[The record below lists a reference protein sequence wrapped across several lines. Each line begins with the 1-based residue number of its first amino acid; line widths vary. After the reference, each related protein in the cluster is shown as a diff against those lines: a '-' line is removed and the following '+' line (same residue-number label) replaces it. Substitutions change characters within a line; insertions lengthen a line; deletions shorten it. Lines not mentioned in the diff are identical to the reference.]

1 MSVSALPVS
10 SPDSAREVFLAAG
23 MRLYPELGY
32 QHLSVRLL
40 AAEAG
45 LSPGMFHH
53 LFANKEAF
61 VAEVLQRKYDAA
73 FAELQ
78 LQVRP
83 GRNVRENLR
92 DALRFLAFFA
102 RAHQDW
108 IVRVFSDAP
117 AVAAIREFIRQ
128 YAGMRHVSLIIDLL
142 ARADAEIAAYRQ
154 QQKVAKLE
162 LDNAK
167 QMRREDLVSASELA
181 KRQADF
187 ERATASVKAAQ
198 AARAEAQAAVA
209 QGQAAVAEAE
219 AGVKQATAQA
229 DTAASADADMAIRSP
244 LTARVEYRL
253 VEPGTVIGA
262 GSRVISLLDPAD
274 VSMNVFLPNATV
286 GGLRVGDEARL
297 VLDGIDAVFPAQ
309 VSFIAS
315 EAQFTPKAVETAD
328 EREKLVFR
336 VKLKVPA
343 EVAQRYDRLLKGGMT
358 GDGYVRRDSSQAW
371 PLALE
376 VRLP

>member
-1 MSVSALPVS
+1 MRKVL
-10 SPDSAREVFLAAG
+10 LA
-23 MRLYPELGY
+23 
-32 QHLSVRLL
+32 VLL
-40 AAEAG
+40 AAAAG
-45 LSPGMFHH
+45 GGWWLYQQQESTALPDFVFHSNGRLELNRLDVASLYPGRVERV
-53 LFANKEAF
+53 L
-61 VAEVLQRKYDAA
+61 VAEGDAVKANEVLVELSSAQSSGQLAA
-73 FAELQ
+73 AQAATLRAAELVQ
-78 LQVRP
+78 R
-83 GRNVRENLR
+83 
-92 DALRFLAFFA
+92 A
-102 RAHQDW
+102 RAGVTQ
-108 IVRVFSDAP
+108 AQQ
-117 AVAAIREFIRQ
+117 AV
-128 YAGMRHVSLIIDLL
+128 
-142 ARADAEIAAYRQ
+142 ARADAEIAADRQ

-219 AGVKQATAQA
+219 AGVKQAQAQA

-343 EVAQRYDRLLKGGMT
+343 DVAQRYDRLLKGGMT

>member
-1 MSVSALPVS
+1 MRKVL
-10 SPDSAREVFLAAG
+10 LA
-23 MRLYPELGY
+23 
-32 QHLSVRLL
+32 VLL
-40 AAEAG
+40 AAAAG
-45 LSPGMFHH
+45 GGWWLYQQQESTALPDFVFHSNGRLELNRLDVASLYPGRVERV
-53 LFANKEAF
+53 L
-61 VAEVLQRKYDAA
+61 VAEGDAVKANEVLVELSSAQSSGQLAA
-73 FAELQ
+73 AELVQ
-78 LQVRP
+78 R
-83 GRNVRENLR
+83 
-92 DALRFLAFFA
+92 A
-102 RAHQDW
+102 RAGVTQ
-108 IVRVFSDAP
+108 AQQ
-117 AVAAIREFIRQ
+117 AV
-128 YAGMRHVSLIIDLL
+128 

-219 AGVKQATAQA
+219 AGVKQAQAQA

-343 EVAQRYDRLLKGGMT
+343 DVAQRYDRLLKGGMT

>member
-1 MSVSALPVS
+1 MRKVL
-10 SPDSAREVFLAAG
+10 LA
-23 MRLYPELGY
+23 
-32 QHLSVRLL
+32 VLL
-40 AAEAG
+40 AAAAG
-45 LSPGMFHH
+45 GGWWLYQQQESTALPDFVFHSNGRLELNRLDVASLYPGRVERV
-53 LFANKEAF
+53 L
-61 VAEVLQRKYDAA
+61 VAEGDAVKANEVLVELSSAQSSGQLAA
-73 FAELQ
+73 AQAATLRAAELVQ
-78 LQVRP
+78 R
-83 GRNVRENLR
+83 
-92 DALRFLAFFA
+92 A
-102 RAHQDW
+102 RAGVTQ
-108 IVRVFSDAP
+108 AQQ
-117 AVAAIREFIRQ
+117 AV
-128 YAGMRHVSLIIDLL
+128 

-219 AGVKQATAQA
+219 AGAKQATAQA

>member
-1 MSVSALPVS
+1 MRKVL
-10 SPDSAREVFLAAG
+10 LA
-23 MRLYPELGY
+23 
-32 QHLSVRLL
+32 VLL
-40 AAEAG
+40 AAAAG
-45 LSPGMFHH
+45 GGWWLYQQQESTALPDFVFHSNGRLEWNRLDVASLYPGRVERV
-53 LFANKEAF
+53 L
-61 VAEVLQRKYDAA
+61 VAEGDAVKANEVLVELSSAQSSGQLAA
-73 FAELQ
+73 AQATTLRAAELVQ
-78 LQVRP
+78 R
-83 GRNVRENLR
+83 
-92 DALRFLAFFA
+92 A
-102 RAHQDW
+102 RAGVTQ
-108 IVRVFSDAP
+108 AQQ
-117 AVAAIREFIRQ
+117 AV
-128 YAGMRHVSLIIDLL
+128 

-219 AGVKQATAQA
+219 AGVKQAQAQA

>member
-1 MSVSALPVS
+1 MRKVL
-10 SPDSAREVFLAAG
+10 LA
-23 MRLYPELGY
+23 
-32 QHLSVRLL
+32 VLL
-40 AAEAG
+40 AAAVGGGWWLYQQQESTALPDFVFHSNG
-45 LSPGMFHH
+45 RLELNRLDVASLYPGRVERV
-53 LFANKEAF
+53 L
-61 VAEVLQRKYDAA
+61 VAEGDAVKANEVLVELSSAQSSGQLAA
-73 FAELQ
+73 AQAATLRAAELVQ
-78 LQVRP
+78 R
-83 GRNVRENLR
+83 
-92 DALRFLAFFA
+92 A
-102 RAHQDW
+102 RAGVTQ
-108 IVRVFSDAP
+108 AQQ
-117 AVAAIREFIRQ
+117 AV
-128 YAGMRHVSLIIDLL
+128 

-343 EVAQRYDRLLKGGMT
+343 DVAQRYDRLLKGGMT

>member
-1 MSVSALPVS
+1 MRKVL
-10 SPDSAREVFLAAG
+10 LA
-23 MRLYPELGY
+23 
-32 QHLSVRLL
+32 VLL
-40 AAEAG
+40 AAAASGGWWLYQQQESTALPDFVFHSNG
-45 LSPGMFHH
+45 RLELNRLDVASLYPGRVERV
-53 LFANKEAF
+53 L
-61 VAEVLQRKYDAA
+61 VAEGDAVKANEVLVELSSAQSSGQLAA
-73 FAELQ
+73 AQAATLRAAELVQ
-78 LQVRP
+78 R
-83 GRNVRENLR
+83 
-92 DALRFLAFFA
+92 A
-102 RAHQDW
+102 RAGVTQ
-108 IVRVFSDAP
+108 AQQ
-117 AVAAIREFIRQ
+117 AI
-128 YAGMRHVSLIIDLL
+128 

-358 GDGYVRRDSSQAW
+358 GDGYVRRDSTQAW

>member
-1 MSVSALPVS
+1 MRKVL
-10 SPDSAREVFLAAG
+10 LA
-23 MRLYPELGY
+23 
-32 QHLSVRLL
+32 VLL
-40 AAEAG
+40 AAAAG
-45 LSPGMFHH
+45 GGWWLYQQQESTALPDFVFHSNGRLELNRLDVASLYPGRVERV
-53 LFANKEAF
+53 L
-61 VAEVLQRKYDAA
+61 VAEGDAVKANEVLVELSSAQSSGQLAA
-73 FAELQ
+73 AQAATLRAAELVQ
-78 LQVRP
+78 R
-83 GRNVRENLR
+83 
-92 DALRFLAFFA
+92 A
-102 RAHQDW
+102 RAGVTQ
-108 IVRVFSDAP
+108 AQQ
-117 AVAAIREFIRQ
+117 AV
-128 YAGMRHVSLIIDLL
+128 

-219 AGVKQATAQA
+219 VGVKQAQAQA

-286 GGLRVGDEARL
+286 GGLRVGDEASL

>member
-1 MSVSALPVS
+1 MRKVL
-10 SPDSAREVFLAAG
+10 LA
-23 MRLYPELGY
+23 
-32 QHLSVRLL
+32 VLL
-40 AAEAG
+40 AAAAGGGWWAYHRQEAAA
-45 LSPGMFHH
+45 LPD
-53 LFANKEAF
+53 F
-61 VAEVLQRKYDAA
+61 VVHSNGRL
-73 FAELQ
+73 ELNR
-78 LQVRP
+78 LDVASLYP
-83 GRNVRENLR
+83 GRVERVRVTEGDAVKPGDVLVELSSAQSSGQLAAAQAATLR
-92 DALRFLAFFA
+92 ATELVQRA
-102 RAHQDW
+102 RAGVQQAQQT
-108 IVRVFSDAP
+108 V
-117 AVAAIREFIRQ
+117 
-128 YAGMRHVSLIIDLL
+128 

>member
-1 MSVSALPVS
+1 MRKVL
-10 SPDSAREVFLAAG
+10 LA
-23 MRLYPELGY
+23 
-32 QHLSVRLL
+32 VLL
-40 AAEAG
+40 AAAAG
-45 LSPGMFHH
+45 GGWWLYQQQESTALPDFVFHSNGRLELNRLDVASLYPGRVDRV
-53 LFANKEAF
+53 L
-61 VAEVLQRKYDAA
+61 VAEGDAVKANEVLV
-73 FAELQ
+73 ELSSAQSSGQ
-78 LQVRP
+78 L
-83 GRNVRENLR
+83 
-92 DALRFLAFFA
+92 
-102 RAHQDW
+102 
-108 IVRVFSDAP
+108 
-117 AVAAIREFIRQ
+117 AV
-128 YAGMRHVSLIIDLL
+128 

>member
-1 MSVSALPVS
+1 MRKVL
-10 SPDSAREVFLAAG
+10 LA
-23 MRLYPELGY
+23 
-32 QHLSVRLL
+32 VLL
-40 AAEAG
+40 AAAAG
-45 LSPGMFHH
+45 GGWWLYQQQESTALPDFVFHSNGRLELNRLDVASLYPGRVERV
-53 LFANKEAF
+53 L
-61 VAEVLQRKYDAA
+61 VAEGDAVKANEVLVELSSAQSSGQLAA
-73 FAELQ
+73 AQAATLRAAELVQ
-78 LQVRP
+78 R
-83 GRNVRENLR
+83 
-92 DALRFLAFFA
+92 A
-102 RAHQDW
+102 RAGVTQ
-108 IVRVFSDAP
+108 AQQ
-117 AVAAIREFIRQ
+117 AV
-128 YAGMRHVSLIIDLL
+128 

-219 AGVKQATAQA
+219 AGGKQAQAQA

-343 EVAQRYDRLLKGGMT
+343 DVAQRYDRLLKGGMT

>member
-1 MSVSALPVS
+1 
-10 SPDSAREVFLAAG
+10 
-23 MRLYPELGY
+23 MRKVLL
-32 QHLSVRLL
+32 VILL
-40 AAEAG
+40 AAAAG
-45 LSPGMFHH
+45 GGWWLYQQQESTALPDFVFHSNGRLELNRLDVASLYPGRVERV
-53 LFANKEAF
+53 L
-61 VAEVLQRKYDAA
+61 VAEGDAVKANEVLVELSSAQSSGQLAA
-73 FAELQ
+73 AQAATLRAAELVQ
-78 LQVRP
+78 R
-83 GRNVRENLR
+83 
-92 DALRFLAFFA
+92 A
-102 RAHQDW
+102 RAGVTQ
-108 IVRVFSDAP
+108 AQQ
-117 AVAAIREFIRQ
+117 AI
-128 YAGMRHVSLIIDLL
+128 

-219 AGVKQATAQA
+219 AGVKQAQAQA

>member
-1 MSVSALPVS
+1 MRKVL
-10 SPDSAREVFLAAG
+10 LA
-23 MRLYPELGY
+23 
-32 QHLSVRLL
+32 VLL
-40 AAEAG
+40 AAAVGGGWWLYQQQESTALPDFVFHSNG
-45 LSPGMFHH
+45 RLELNRLDVASLYPGRVERV
-53 LFANKEAF
+53 L
-61 VAEVLQRKYDAA
+61 VAEGDAVKANEVLVELSSAQSSGQLAA
-73 FAELQ
+73 AQAATLRAAELVQ
-78 LQVRP
+78 R
-83 GRNVRENLR
+83 
-92 DALRFLAFFA
+92 A
-102 RAHQDW
+102 RAGVTQ
-108 IVRVFSDAP
+108 AQQ
-117 AVAAIREFIRQ
+117 AV
-128 YAGMRHVSLIIDLL
+128 

-358 GDGYVRRDSSQAW
+358 GDGYVRRDSTQAW

>member
-1 MSVSALPVS
+1 MRKVL
-10 SPDSAREVFLAAG
+10 LA
-23 MRLYPELGY
+23 
-32 QHLSVRLL
+32 VLL
-40 AAEAG
+40 AAAAG
-45 LSPGMFHH
+45 GGWWLYQQQESTALPDFVFHSNGRLELNRLDVASLYPGRVERV
-53 LFANKEAF
+53 L
-61 VAEVLQRKYDAA
+61 VAEGDAVKANEVLVELSSAQSSGQLAA
-73 FAELQ
+73 AQAATLRAAELVQ
-78 LQVRP
+78 R
-83 GRNVRENLR
+83 
-92 DALRFLAFFA
+92 A
-102 RAHQDW
+102 RASVTQ
-108 IVRVFSDAP
+108 AQQ
-117 AVAAIREFIRQ
+117 AV
-128 YAGMRHVSLIIDLL
+128 

-315 EAQFTPKAVETAD
+315 EAQFTPKSVETMS
-328 EREKLVFR
+328 ERQKLVFR
-336 VKLKVPA
+336 VKLRVPKD
-343 EVAQRYDRLLKGGMT
+343 VARRYDRLLKGGMT
-358 GDGYVRRDSSQAW
+358 GDGYLRRDSAQPW

-376 VRLP
+376 VKLP

>member
-1 MSVSALPVS
+1 
-10 SPDSAREVFLAAG
+10 
-23 MRLYPELGY
+23 MRKVLL
-32 QHLSVRLL
+32 VILL
-40 AAEAG
+40 AAAAGGGWWLYQQQEATALPDFVVHSNG
-45 LSPGMFHH
+45 RLELNRLDVASLYPGRVERV
-53 LFANKEAF
+53 L
-61 VAEVLQRKYDAA
+61 VAEGDAVKANEVLVELSSAQSSGQLAAAQAATLRASELVQR
-73 FAELQ
+73 
-78 LQVRP
+78 
-83 GRNVRENLR
+83 
-92 DALRFLAFFA
+92 A
-102 RAHQDW
+102 RAGVTQ
-108 IVRVFSDAP
+108 AQQ
-117 AVAAIREFIRQ
+117 AV
-128 YAGMRHVSLIIDLL
+128 

-198 AARAEAQAAVA
+198 AARADAQAAVA

-229 DTAASADADMAIRSP
+229 ETAASADADMAIRSP
-244 LTARVEYRL
+244 LAARVEYRL

-262 GSRVISLLDPAD
+262 GSRVISLLDPAE

-343 EVAQRYDRLLKGGMT
+343 DVAQRYDRLLKGGMT
-358 GDGYVRRDSSQAW
+358 GDGYVRRDSAQAW
-371 PLALE
+371 PLVLE

>member
-1 MSVSALPVS
+1 MRKVL
-10 SPDSAREVFLAAG
+10 LA
-23 MRLYPELGY
+23 
-32 QHLSVRLL
+32 VLL
-40 AAEAG
+40 AAAAG
-45 LSPGMFHH
+45 GGWWLYQQQESTALPDFVFHSNGRLELNRLDVASLYPGRVDRV
-53 LFANKEAF
+53 L
-61 VAEVLQRKYDAA
+61 VAEGDAVKANEVLVELSSAQSSGQLAA
-73 FAELQ
+73 AQAATLRAAELVQ
-78 LQVRP
+78 R
-83 GRNVRENLR
+83 
-92 DALRFLAFFA
+92 A
-102 RAHQDW
+102 RAGVTQ
-108 IVRVFSDAP
+108 AQQ
-117 AVAAIREFIRQ
+117 AV
-128 YAGMRHVSLIIDLL
+128 

-219 AGVKQATAQA
+219 AGVKQAQAQA

>member
-1 MSVSALPVS
+1 MRKVL
-10 SPDSAREVFLAAG
+10 LA
-23 MRLYPELGY
+23 
-32 QHLSVRLL
+32 VLL
-40 AAEAG
+40 AAAAG
-45 LSPGMFHH
+45 GGWWLYQQQESTALPDFVFHSNGRLELNRLDVASLYPGRVERV
-53 LFANKEAF
+53 L
-61 VAEVLQRKYDAA
+61 VAEGDAVKANEVLVELSSAQSSGQLAA
-73 FAELQ
+73 AQAATLRAAELVQ
-78 LQVRP
+78 R
-83 GRNVRENLR
+83 
-92 DALRFLAFFA
+92 A
-102 RAHQDW
+102 RAGVTQ
-108 IVRVFSDAP
+108 AQQ
-117 AVAAIREFIRQ
+117 AV
-128 YAGMRHVSLIIDLL
+128 

-219 AGVKQATAQA
+219 AGVQQAQAQA

>member
-1 MSVSALPVS
+1 MRKVL
-10 SPDSAREVFLAAG
+10 LA
-23 MRLYPELGY
+23 
-32 QHLSVRLL
+32 VLL
-40 AAEAG
+40 AAAAG
-45 LSPGMFHH
+45 GGWWLYPQQESTALPDFVFHSNGRLELNRLDVASLYPGRVERV
-53 LFANKEAF
+53 L
-61 VAEVLQRKYDAA
+61 VAEGDAVKANEVLVELSSAQSSGQLAA
-73 FAELQ
+73 AQAATLRAAELVQ
-78 LQVRP
+78 R
-83 GRNVRENLR
+83 
-92 DALRFLAFFA
+92 A
-102 RAHQDW
+102 RAGVTQ
-108 IVRVFSDAP
+108 AQQ
-117 AVAAIREFIRQ
+117 AV
-128 YAGMRHVSLIIDLL
+128 

>member
-1 MSVSALPVS
+1 MRKVL
-10 SPDSAREVFLAAG
+10 LA
-23 MRLYPELGY
+23 
-32 QHLSVRLL
+32 VLL
-40 AAEAG
+40 AAAAG
-45 LSPGMFHH
+45 GGWWLYQQQESTALPDFVFHSNGRLELNRLDVASLYPGRVDRV
-53 LFANKEAF
+53 L
-61 VAEVLQRKYDAA
+61 VAEGDAVKANEVLVELSSAQSSGQLAA
-73 FAELQ
+73 AQAATLRAAELVQ
-78 LQVRP
+78 R
-83 GRNVRENLR
+83 
-92 DALRFLAFFA
+92 A
-102 RAHQDW
+102 RAGVTQ
-108 IVRVFSDAP
+108 AQQ
-117 AVAAIREFIRQ
+117 AI
-128 YAGMRHVSLIIDLL
+128 

-219 AGVKQATAQA
+219 AGVKQAQAQA

>member
-1 MSVSALPVS
+1 
-10 SPDSAREVFLAAG
+10 
-23 MRLYPELGY
+23 MRKVLL
-32 QHLSVRLL
+32 VILL
-40 AAEAG
+40 AAAAGGGWWLYQQQEATALPDFVVHSNG
-45 LSPGMFHH
+45 RLELNRLDVASLYPGRVERV
-53 LFANKEAF
+53 L
-61 VAEVLQRKYDAA
+61 VAEGDAVKANEVLVELSSAQSSGQLAAAQAATLRASELVQR
-73 FAELQ
+73 
-78 LQVRP
+78 
-83 GRNVRENLR
+83 
-92 DALRFLAFFA
+92 A
-102 RAHQDW
+102 RAGVTQ
-108 IVRVFSDAP
+108 AQQ
-117 AVAAIREFIRQ
+117 AV
-128 YAGMRHVSLIIDLL
+128 

-229 DTAASADADMAIRSP
+229 ETAASADADMAIRSP
-244 LTARVEYRL
+244 LAARVEYRL

-315 EAQFTPKAVETAD
+315 EAQFTPKTVETAD

-343 EVAQRYDRLLKGGMT
+343 DVAQRYDRLLKGGMT
-358 GDGYVRRDSSQAW
+358 GDGYVRRDSAQAW
-371 PLALE
+371 PLVLE

>member
-1 MSVSALPVS
+1 MRKVL
-10 SPDSAREVFLAAG
+10 LA
-23 MRLYPELGY
+23 
-32 QHLSVRLL
+32 VLL
-40 AAEAG
+40 AAAAGGGWWLYQQQEATALPDFVFHSNG
-45 LSPGMFHH
+45 RLELNRLDVASLYPGRV
-53 LFANKEAF
+53 ERVR
-61 VAEVLQRKYDAA
+61 VAEGDAVKANEVLVVLSSAQSSGQLAA
-73 FAELQ
+73 AQAATLRAAELVQ
-78 LQVRP
+78 R
-83 GRNVRENLR
+83 
-92 DALRFLAFFA
+92 A
-102 RAHQDW
+102 RAGVQQAQQT
-108 IVRVFSDAP
+108 V
-117 AVAAIREFIRQ
+117 
-128 YAGMRHVSLIIDLL
+128 
-142 ARADAEIAAYRQ
+142 ARADAEIAAYKQ

-244 LTARVEYRL
+244 AAARVEYRL
-253 VEPGTVIGA
+253 AEPGTVIGA

-315 EAQFTPKAVETAD
+315 EAQFTPKAVETAS

-343 EVAQRYDRLLKGGMT
+343 DVARRYDRLLKGGMT

-376 VRLP
+376 VKLP

>member
-1 MSVSALPVS
+1 MRKVL
-10 SPDSAREVFLAAG
+10 LA
-23 MRLYPELGY
+23 
-32 QHLSVRLL
+32 VLL
-40 AAEAG
+40 AAAAG
-45 LSPGMFHH
+45 GGWWLYQQQESTALPDFVFHSNGRLELNRLDVASLYPGRVERV
-53 LFANKEAF
+53 L
-61 VAEVLQRKYDAA
+61 VAEGDAVKANEVLVELSSAQSSGQLAAAQAATLRASELVQR
-73 FAELQ
+73 
-78 LQVRP
+78 
-83 GRNVRENLR
+83 
-92 DALRFLAFFA
+92 A
-102 RAHQDW
+102 RAGVTQ
-108 IVRVFSDAP
+108 AQQ
-117 AVAAIREFIRQ
+117 AV
-128 YAGMRHVSLIIDLL
+128 

-229 DTAASADADMAIRSP
+229 ETAASADADMAIRSP
-244 LTARVEYRL
+244 LAARVEYRL

-343 EVAQRYDRLLKGGMT
+343 DVAQRYDRLLKGGMT
-358 GDGYVRRDSSQAW
+358 GDGYVRRDSAQAW
-371 PLALE
+371 PLVLE

>member
-1 MSVSALPVS
+1 MRKVL
-10 SPDSAREVFLAAG
+10 LA
-23 MRLYPELGY
+23 
-32 QHLSVRLL
+32 VLL
-40 AAEAG
+40 AAAAG
-45 LSPGMFHH
+45 GGWWLYQQQESTALPDFVFHSNGRLELNRLDVASLYPGRVERV
-53 LFANKEAF
+53 L
-61 VAEVLQRKYDAA
+61 VAEGDAVKANEVLVELSSAQSSGQLAA
-73 FAELQ
+73 AQAATLRAAELVQ
-78 LQVRP
+78 R
-83 GRNVRENLR
+83 
-92 DALRFLAFFA
+92 A
-102 RAHQDW
+102 RAGVTQ
-108 IVRVFSDAP
+108 AQQ
-117 AVAAIREFIRQ
+117 AI
-128 YAGMRHVSLIIDLL
+128 

>member
-1 MSVSALPVS
+1 MRKVL
-10 SPDSAREVFLAAG
+10 LAI
-23 MRLYPELGY
+23 
-32 QHLSVRLL
+32 LL
-40 AAEAG
+40 AAAAG
-45 LSPGMFHH
+45 GGWWLYQQQESTALPDFVFHSNGRLELNRLDVASLYPGRVERV
-53 LFANKEAF
+53 L
-61 VAEVLQRKYDAA
+61 VAEGDAVKANEVLVELSSAQSSGQLAA
-73 FAELQ
+73 AQAATLRAAELVQ
-78 LQVRP
+78 R
-83 GRNVRENLR
+83 
-92 DALRFLAFFA
+92 A
-102 RAHQDW
+102 RAGVTQ
-108 IVRVFSDAP
+108 AQQ
-117 AVAAIREFIRQ
+117 AV
-128 YAGMRHVSLIIDLL
+128 

-343 EVAQRYDRLLKGGMT
+343 DVAQRYDRLLKGGMT
-358 GDGYVRRDSSQAW
+358 GDGYVRRDSTQAW

>member
-1 MSVSALPVS
+1 MRKVL
-10 SPDSAREVFLAAG
+10 LA
-23 MRLYPELGY
+23 
-32 QHLSVRLL
+32 VLL
-40 AAEAG
+40 AAAAG
-45 LSPGMFHH
+45 GGWWLYQQQESTALPDFVFHSNGRLELNRLDVASLYPGRVERV
-53 LFANKEAF
+53 L
-61 VAEVLQRKYDAA
+61 VAEGDAVKANEVLVELSSAQSSGQLAA
-73 FAELQ
+73 AQAATLRAAELVQ
-78 LQVRP
+78 R
-83 GRNVRENLR
+83 
-92 DALRFLAFFA
+92 A
-102 RAHQDW
+102 RAGVTQ
-108 IVRVFSDAP
+108 AQQ
-117 AVAAIREFIRQ
+117 AV
-128 YAGMRHVSLIIDLL
+128 

-286 GGLRVGDEARL
+286 GRLRVGDEARL

>member
-1 MSVSALPVS
+1 MRKVL
-10 SPDSAREVFLAAG
+10 LA
-23 MRLYPELGY
+23 
-32 QHLSVRLL
+32 VLL
-40 AAEAG
+40 AAAAG
-45 LSPGMFHH
+45 GGWWLYQQQESTALPDFVFHSNGRLELNRLDVASLYPGRVERV
-53 LFANKEAF
+53 L
-61 VAEVLQRKYDAA
+61 VAEGDAVKANEVLVELSSAQSSGQLAA
-73 FAELQ
+73 AQAATLRAAELVQ
-78 LQVRP
+78 R
-83 GRNVRENLR
+83 
-92 DALRFLAFFA
+92 A
-102 RAHQDW
+102 RAGVTQ
-108 IVRVFSDAP
+108 AQQ
-117 AVAAIREFIRQ
+117 AV
-128 YAGMRHVSLIIDLL
+128 

-219 AGVKQATAQA
+219 AGVKQAQAQA

-336 VKLKVPA
+336 VKLKVPT

-358 GDGYVRRDSSQAW
+358 GDGYVRRDSTQAW

>member
-1 MSVSALPVS
+1 MRKVL
-10 SPDSAREVFLAAG
+10 LA
-23 MRLYPELGY
+23 
-32 QHLSVRLL
+32 VLL
-40 AAEAG
+40 AAAAG
-45 LSPGMFHH
+45 GGWWLYQQQESTALPDFVFHSNGRLELNRLDVASLYPGRVERV
-53 LFANKEAF
+53 L
-61 VAEVLQRKYDAA
+61 VAEGDAVKANEVLVELSSAQSSGQLAA
-73 FAELQ
+73 AQAATLRAAELVQ
-78 LQVRP
+78 R
-83 GRNVRENLR
+83 
-92 DALRFLAFFA
+92 A
-102 RAHQDW
+102 RAGVTQ
-108 IVRVFSDAP
+108 AQQ
-117 AVAAIREFIRQ
+117 AV
-128 YAGMRHVSLIIDLL
+128 

-219 AGVKQATAQA
+219 AGVKQAQAQA

-343 EVAQRYDRLLKGGMT
+343 DVAQRYDRLLKGGMT

>member
-1 MSVSALPVS
+1 MRKVL
-10 SPDSAREVFLAAG
+10 LA
-23 MRLYPELGY
+23 
-32 QHLSVRLL
+32 VLL
-40 AAEAG
+40 AAAASGGWWLYQQQESTALPDFVFHSNG
-45 LSPGMFHH
+45 RLELNRLDVASLYPGRVERV
-53 LFANKEAF
+53 L
-61 VAEVLQRKYDAA
+61 VAEGDAVKANEVLVELSSAQSSGQLAA
-73 FAELQ
+73 AQAATLRAAELVQ
-78 LQVRP
+78 R
-83 GRNVRENLR
+83 
-92 DALRFLAFFA
+92 A
-102 RAHQDW
+102 RAGVTQ
-108 IVRVFSDAP
+108 AQQ
-117 AVAAIREFIRQ
+117 AV
-128 YAGMRHVSLIIDLL
+128 

-219 AGVKQATAQA
+219 AGVKQAQAQA

-358 GDGYVRRDSSQAW
+358 GDGYVRRDSTQAW

>member
-1 MSVSALPVS
+1 MRKVL
-10 SPDSAREVFLAAG
+10 LA
-23 MRLYPELGY
+23 
-32 QHLSVRLL
+32 VLL
-40 AAEAG
+40 AAAAG
-45 LSPGMFHH
+45 GGWWLYQQQESTALPDFVFHSNGRLELNRLDVASLYPGRVERV
-53 LFANKEAF
+53 L
-61 VAEVLQRKYDAA
+61 VAEGDAVKVNEVLVELSSAQSSGQLAA
-73 FAELQ
+73 AQAATLRAAELVQ
-78 LQVRP
+78 R
-83 GRNVRENLR
+83 
-92 DALRFLAFFA
+92 A
-102 RAHQDW
+102 RAGVTQ
-108 IVRVFSDAP
+108 AQQ
-117 AVAAIREFIRQ
+117 AV
-128 YAGMRHVSLIIDLL
+128 

-358 GDGYVRRDSSQAW
+358 GDGYVRRDSTQAW

>member
-1 MSVSALPVS
+1 MRKVL
-10 SPDSAREVFLAAG
+10 LA
-23 MRLYPELGY
+23 
-32 QHLSVRLL
+32 VLL
-40 AAEAG
+40 AAAAG
-45 LSPGMFHH
+45 GGWWLYQQQESTALPDFVFHSNGRLELNRLDVASLYPGRVERV
-53 LFANKEAF
+53 L
-61 VAEVLQRKYDAA
+61 VAEGDAVKANEVLVELSSAQSSGQLAA
-73 FAELQ
+73 AQAATLRAAELVQ
-78 LQVRP
+78 R
-83 GRNVRENLR
+83 
-92 DALRFLAFFA
+92 A
-102 RAHQDW
+102 RAGVTQ
-108 IVRVFSDAP
+108 AQQ
-117 AVAAIREFIRQ
+117 AV
-128 YAGMRHVSLIIDLL
+128 

-154 QQKVAKLE
+154 QPKVAKLE

-219 AGVKQATAQA
+219 AGVKQAQAQA

-358 GDGYVRRDSSQAW
+358 GDGYVRRDSTQAW

>member
-1 MSVSALPVS
+1 MRKVL
-10 SPDSAREVFLAAG
+10 LA
-23 MRLYPELGY
+23 
-32 QHLSVRLL
+32 VLL
-40 AAEAG
+40 AAAVGGGWWLYQQQESTALPDFVFHSNG
-45 LSPGMFHH
+45 RLELNRLDVASLYPGRVERV
-53 LFANKEAF
+53 L
-61 VAEVLQRKYDAA
+61 VAEGDAVKANEVLVELSSAQSSGQLAA
-73 FAELQ
+73 AQAATLRAAELVQ
-78 LQVRP
+78 R
-83 GRNVRENLR
+83 
-92 DALRFLAFFA
+92 A
-102 RAHQDW
+102 RAGVTQ
-108 IVRVFSDAP
+108 AQQ
-117 AVAAIREFIRQ
+117 AV
-128 YAGMRHVSLIIDLL
+128 

-219 AGVKQATAQA
+219 AGVKQAQAQA

>member
-1 MSVSALPVS
+1 MRKVL
-10 SPDSAREVFLAAG
+10 LA
-23 MRLYPELGY
+23 
-32 QHLSVRLL
+32 VLL
-40 AAEAG
+40 AAAAG
-45 LSPGMFHH
+45 GGWWLYQQQESTALPDFVFHSNGRLELNRLDVASLYPGRVERV
-53 LFANKEAF
+53 L
-61 VAEVLQRKYDAA
+61 VAEGDAVKANEVLVELSSAQSSGQLAA
-73 FAELQ
+73 AQAATLRAAELVQ
-78 LQVRP
+78 R
-83 GRNVRENLR
+83 
-92 DALRFLAFFA
+92 A
-102 RAHQDW
+102 RAGVTQ
-108 IVRVFSDAP
+108 AQQ
-117 AVAAIREFIRQ
+117 AV
-128 YAGMRHVSLIIDLL
+128 

-167 QMRREDLVSASELA
+167 QMQREDLVSASELA

-343 EVAQRYDRLLKGGMT
+343 DVAQRYDRLLKGGMT

>member
-1 MSVSALPVS
+1 MRKVL
-10 SPDSAREVFLAAG
+10 LA
-23 MRLYPELGY
+23 
-32 QHLSVRLL
+32 VLL
-40 AAEAG
+40 AAAAG
-45 LSPGMFHH
+45 GGWWLYQQQESTALPDFVFHSNGRLELNRLDVASLYPGRVERV
-53 LFANKEAF
+53 L
-61 VAEVLQRKYDAA
+61 VAEGDAVKANEVLVELSSAQSSGQLAA
-73 FAELQ
+73 AQAATLRAAELVQ
-78 LQVRP
+78 R
-83 GRNVRENLR
+83 
-92 DALRFLAFFA
+92 A
-102 RAHQDW
+102 RAGVTQ
-108 IVRVFSDAP
+108 AQQ
-117 AVAAIREFIRQ
+117 AV
-128 YAGMRHVSLIIDLL
+128 

-219 AGVKQATAQA
+219 AGVKQAQAQA

-336 VKLKVPA
+336 VKLKVQA

>member
-1 MSVSALPVS
+1 MRKVLLAVLLATAAGGGWWLYQQQEATALPDFVFHSNGRLELNRLDVASLYPGRVERVLVAEGDAVKANEVLVELS
-10 SPDSAREVFLAAG
+10 SAQSSGQLAAAQAATL
-23 MRLYPELGY
+23 R
-32 QHLSVRLL
+32 
-40 AAEAG
+40 AAE
-45 LSPGMFHH
+45 L
-53 LFANKEAF
+53 
-61 VAEVLQRKYDAA
+61 VQR
-73 FAELQ
+73 
-78 LQVRP
+78 
-83 GRNVRENLR
+83 
-92 DALRFLAFFA
+92 A
-102 RAHQDW
+102 RAGVTQ
-108 IVRVFSDAP
+108 AQQ
-117 AVAAIREFIRQ
+117 AI
-128 YAGMRHVSLIIDLL
+128 

-358 GDGYVRRDSSQAW
+358 GDGYVRRDSTQAW

>member
-1 MSVSALPVS
+1 
-10 SPDSAREVFLAAG
+10 
-23 MRLYPELGY
+23 MRKVLW
-32 QHLSVRLL
+32 VILL
-40 AAEAG
+40 AAAAGGGWWAYHRQEAAALPDFVVHSNG
-45 LSPGMFHH
+45 RLELNRLDVASLYPGRVERV
-53 LFANKEAF
+53 L
-61 VAEVLQRKYDAA
+61 VAEGDAVKANEVLVELSSAQSSGQLAA
-73 FAELQ
+73 AQAATLRAAELVQ
-78 LQVRP
+78 R
-83 GRNVRENLR
+83 
-92 DALRFLAFFA
+92 A
-102 RAHQDW
+102 RAGVTQ
-108 IVRVFSDAP
+108 AQQ
-117 AVAAIREFIRQ
+117 AI
-128 YAGMRHVSLIIDLL
+128 

-219 AGVKQATAQA
+219 AGVKQAQAQA

-358 GDGYVRRDSSQAW
+358 GDGYVRRDSTQAW

>member
-1 MSVSALPVS
+1 MRKVL
-10 SPDSAREVFLAAG
+10 LA
-23 MRLYPELGY
+23 
-32 QHLSVRLL
+32 VLL
-40 AAEAG
+40 AAAAGGGWWLYQQQEATA
-45 LSPGMFHH
+45 LPD
-53 LFANKEAF
+53 F
-61 VAEVLQRKYDAA
+61 VVHSNGRL
-73 FAELQ
+73 ELNR
-78 LQVRP
+78 LDVASLYP
-83 GRNVRENLR
+83 GRVERVRVTEGDAVKPGDVLVELSSAQSSGQLAAAQAATLR
-92 DALRFLAFFA
+92 ATELVQRA
-102 RAHQDW
+102 RAGVQQ
-108 IVRVFSDAP
+108 VQQTV
-117 AVAAIREFIRQ
+117 
-128 YAGMRHVSLIIDLL
+128 
-142 ARADAEIAAYRQ
+142 ARADAEIAAYKQ

-187 ERATASVKAAQ
+187 DRAVASVTAAQ

-229 DTAASADADMAIRSP
+229 DTEASADADMAIRSP

-343 EVAQRYDRLLKGGMT
+343 DVAQRYDRLLKGGMT

>member
-1 MSVSALPVS
+1 MRKVL
-10 SPDSAREVFLAAG
+10 LA
-23 MRLYPELGY
+23 
-32 QHLSVRLL
+32 VLL
-40 AAEAG
+40 AAAAG
-45 LSPGMFHH
+45 GGWWLYQQQESTALPDFVFHSNGRLELNRLDVASLYPGRVERV
-53 LFANKEAF
+53 L
-61 VAEVLQRKYDAA
+61 VAEGDAVKANEVLVELSSAQSSGQLAA
-73 FAELQ
+73 AQAATLRAAELVQ
-78 LQVRP
+78 R
-83 GRNVRENLR
+83 
-92 DALRFLAFFA
+92 A
-102 RAHQDW
+102 RAGVTQ
-108 IVRVFSDAP
+108 AQQ
-117 AVAAIREFIRQ
+117 AV
-128 YAGMRHVSLIIDLL
+128 

-187 ERATASVKAAQ
+187 ERATASVKVAQ

-343 EVAQRYDRLLKGGMT
+343 DVAQRYDRLLKGGMT

>member
-1 MSVSALPVS
+1 MRKVL
-10 SPDSAREVFLAAG
+10 LA
-23 MRLYPELGY
+23 
-32 QHLSVRLL
+32 VLL
-40 AAEAG
+40 AAAAGGGWWLYQQQEATALPDFVFHSNG
-45 LSPGMFHH
+45 RLELNRLDVASLYPGRV
-53 LFANKEAF
+53 ERVR
-61 VAEVLQRKYDAA
+61 VAEGDAVKPGDVLVELSSAQSSGQLAAAQAATLRATELVQR
-73 FAELQ
+73 
-78 LQVRP
+78 
-83 GRNVRENLR
+83 
-92 DALRFLAFFA
+92 A
-102 RAHQDW
+102 RAGVTQAQQT
-108 IVRVFSDAP
+108 V
-117 AVAAIREFIRQ
+117 
-128 YAGMRHVSLIIDLL
+128 

-219 AGVKQATAQA
+219 AGVKQAQAQA

-315 EAQFTPKAVETAD
+315 EAQFTPKAVETAS

-336 VKLKVPA
+336 VKLHVPKDIA
-343 EVAQRYDRLLKGGMT
+343 RRYDRLLKGGMT
-358 GDGYVRRDSSQAW
+358 GDGYLRRDSAQPW

-376 VRLP
+376 VKLP